1 VIEQLQVEPG
11 GTFCRGTGCD
21 ECRGTGYFGRTSVFE
36 IMMVDEA
43 ISAAIVRRESAGE
56 MRRLARSLGIR
67 SLRDDAIQKARQGQT
82 TLEEVVRAVWVEEG

>member
-1 VIEQLQVEPG
+1 
-11 GTFCRGTGCD
+11 
-21 ECRGTGYFGRTSVFE
+21 
-36 IMMVDEA
+36 
-43 ISAAIVRRESAGE
+43 VRRESAGE